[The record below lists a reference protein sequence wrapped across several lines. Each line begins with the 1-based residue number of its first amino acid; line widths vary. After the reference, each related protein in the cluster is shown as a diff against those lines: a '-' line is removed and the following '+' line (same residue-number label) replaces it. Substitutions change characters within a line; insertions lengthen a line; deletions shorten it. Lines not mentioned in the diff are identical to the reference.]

1 MPKVFLPEGEGQL
14 VWIGGIGVQF
24 KLDGTDTQGAFS
36 VVEHPVEP
44 GALAPPH
51 THSREDEFS
60 YVLEGT
66 IGVKIGDQEFQ
77 ASRGAYIIKPRGVP
91 HAFWNAGPE
100 PARLLEIIAP
110 PGFEHHFVQLAALLH
125 EPGPPDVTAIEQLA
139 TEYGLTFHME
149 QVPALIA
156 KYGLRPPG
164 Q

>member
-1 MPKVFLPEGEGQL
+1 MSKVFLPADEGQL

-24 KLDGTDTQGAFS
+24 KLDGSDTKGAFS

-44 GALAPPH
+44 GALAPSH

-66 IGVKIGDQEFQ
+66 IGVQIGDQEFQ
-77 ASRGAYIIKPRGVP
+77 ASRGMYIIKPRGVP

-110 PGFEHHFVQLAALLH
+110 PGFEHHF
-125 EPGPPDVTAIEQLA
+125 EQLA
-139 TEYGLTFHME
+139 LCYTSLGHLILQRLTSLPLNT
-149 QVPALIA
+149 V
-156 KYGLRPPG
+156 
-164 Q
+164 